1 MTDMSAETDA
11 PDAGEAK
18 STPLWKRLLPLA
30 VLGAG
35 LALFFALGGQQYLN
49 PEAASTLLRDLTG
62 FVEANLWLAALA
74 YLAFYALA
82 VSVSVPGAIWF
93 TLGAGFLFGP
103 WLGAG
108 VALLGAT
115 IGATILFL
123 AARYAFADW
132 VRNKFPGYV
141 KRLQDGFSQDAFTYV
156 MILRLVPVFPF
167 FVINLATALLNVPL
181 RAFVLASLIGMAP
194 GAYVYA
200 TVGGKLSSVVEEG
213 IPSFTE
219 LLDLELILALVVFA
233 LLAVLPAVYKRVTGK
248 KAPAKPTEG
257 DA

>member
-1 MTDMSAETDA
+1 MSGDRDTETETGGA
-11 PDAGEAK
+11 PRKGWL
-18 STPLWKRLLPLA
+18 TRLLPLA
-30 VLGAG
+30 VLALG
-35 LALFFALGGQQYLN
+35 LAAFFALGGHQYLN
-49 PEAASTLLRDLTG
+49 ADAVMGALRDFTG
-62 FVEANLWLAALA
+62 FVEANLWLAALV
-74 YLAFYALA
+74 YLVFYALA
-82 VSVSVPGAIWF
+82 VSISVPGAIWF

-108 VALLGAT
+108 IAVVGAT
-115 IGATILFL
+115 IGASILFL

-132 VRNKFPGYV
+132 VREKFPGYV

-156 MILRLVPVFPF
+156 MILRLIPVFPF

-219 LLDLELILALVVFA
+219 LLDLELILALVLFA
-233 LLAVLPAVYKRVTGK
+233 ALAVFPAIYKRATGK
-248 KAPAKPTEG
+248 KAPAPTQG